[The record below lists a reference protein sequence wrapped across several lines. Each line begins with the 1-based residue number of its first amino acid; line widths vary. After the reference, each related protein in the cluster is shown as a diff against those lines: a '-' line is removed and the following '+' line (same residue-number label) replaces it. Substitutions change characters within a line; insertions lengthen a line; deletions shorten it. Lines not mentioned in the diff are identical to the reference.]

1 MHKMKYLVAMAL
13 FLCLRPAFADMINF
27 QLSNHTGR
35 FLYSSEVFG
44 RQYGPLDLEAGLFFN
59 QDNDK
64 LVHVGMM
71 VRNDTMDNP
80 VVFSVG
86 MRAYYGSVGHAT
98 NQPRA
103 KFSAIAIGGE
113 LLFIPNNLGGLGFGV
128 DYYLAP
134 NVTSY
139 EDADRYN
146 EYGAR
151 ITYEVTNQAS
161 ISLGYRKIK
170 LDLKTGPS
178 LKVDSSV
185 YFGIGM
191 RF

>member
-1 MHKMKYLVAMAL
+1 MHKMKYLVAAAL
-13 FLCLRPAFADMINF
+13 FICLRPAFADMLNF

-35 FLYSSEVFG
+35 IMYSSEVFG
-44 RQYGPLDLEAGLFFN
+44 RQYGPVDLEAGLFFN

-64 LVHVGMM
+64 LVNIGMM

-80 VVFSVG
+80 VVFSIG
-86 MRAYYGSVGHAT
+86 ARAYYGNVGHAV

-103 KFSAIAIGGE
+103 EFSAIALGGE

-128 DYYLAP
+128 NYYLAP
-134 NVTSY
+134 SVVSY
-139 EDADRYN
+139 MDADRFT

-151 ITYEVTNQAS
+151 INYEISNQAN
-161 ISLGYRKIK
+161 ISLGYRKLK
-170 LDLKTGPS
+170 VDLKNGPNLS
-178 LKVDSSV
+178 IDSSV
-185 YFGIGM
+185 YFGIGL